1 MRRSLFILATLAMSS
16 ALYAQADGGRYN
28 REKVLDIFS
37 QYNPTVLE
45 NAQQNA
51 DYNTVLEGLLSS
63 YDAPETEESRY
74 ELIALARN
82 FDNSIRLKALSV
94 NYEEVALLS
103 QMSGLD
109 LSSAVLHFRREL
121 TSVFQNI
128 WAVTVQLREYQIDEY
143 EAQLKQLRKDKTLS
157 KDARLKRE
165 AVLKGKIK
173 ALKTEIK
180 ALKKDVGEQI
190 LSAVDV
196 YVANADRRVAEQLDA
211 GRARLQKASA
221 QQARQT
227 ENLQVKTKN
236 KKPVAK

>member
-16 ALYAQADGGRYN
+16 ALYAQAEAGHYN
-28 REKVLDIFS
+28 REKVLDIFT
-37 QYNPTVLE
+37 QYNPAVLE

-51 DYNTVLEGLLSS
+51 DYNAVLEGLLSS
-63 YDAPETEESRY
+63 YNAPETEESRY

-94 NYEEVALLS
+94 NYEEAVVLS
-103 QMSGLD
+103 QMSGMD

-121 TSVFQNI
+121 TPVFQNI

-157 KDARLKRE
+157 KEDRRARE

-173 ALKTEIK
+173 ALKTEVK
-180 ALKKDVGEQI
+180 ALKKDAGEQI

-196 YVANADRRVAEQLDA
+196 YVAETDRRVAERLDA
-211 GRARLQKASA
+211 ERARLQEASSK
-221 QQARQT
+221 QVSQT
-227 ENLQVKTKN
+227 KNLQVKTKN

>member
-16 ALYAQADGGRYN
+16 ALYAQAEAGHYN
-28 REKVLDIFS
+28 REKVLDIFT
-37 QYNPTVLE
+37 QYNPAVLE

-51 DYNTVLEGLLSS
+51 DYNAVLEGLLSS
-63 YDAPETEESRY
+63 YNVPETEESRY

-94 NYEEVALLS
+94 NYEEAVVLS
-103 QMSGLD
+103 QMSGMD

-121 TSVFQNI
+121 TPVFQNI

-157 KDARLKRE
+157 KEDRRARE

-173 ALKTEIK
+173 ALKTEVK
-180 ALKKDVGEQI
+180 ALKKDAGEQM

-196 YVANADRRVAEQLDA
+196 YVAETDRRAAERLDA
-211 GRARLQKASA
+211 ERARLQEASSK
-221 QQARQT
+221 QVSQT
-227 ENLQVKTKN
+227 KNLQVKTKN